1 MARRGADAS
10 ERSPGIRRS
19 PVYKKDNK
27 VVATVADPTKYTR
40 TDSSNQQEIR
50 RAETADAALNKQR
63 GYVQQVPAMT
73 NTAVS
78 DAVNTALNQPN
89 AFTNAF
95 GGSGGGTGGGSS
107 GPSYSDRTDRM
118 KVEETGRQFDITN
131 ALDQAQFDFSRATT
145 AQGRADAKAKFDAL
159 KNYYDTGGYK
169 TGFNEL
175 NTIATNQYNTG
186 VRGLQDTYDTA
197 QRNLGEGYTT
207 AQGLTD
213 TGYTAL
219 ENYLKQN
226 PSNAYEGL
234 QQQVQTVANPMEQ
247 FLSAYGVSN
256 QPVQAQ
262 VAAEQLAGQQ
272 GAGAFNSLADIL
284 RRASTQ
290 SDASRMA
297 EMQMGRTMANS
308 NLGAQKA
315 GYQAQNA
322 QAQAA
327 ALAQLQQALSGQQF
341 GIQQNQM
348 QAGQDIYG
356 QILAAMGN
364 YGNQ

>member
-1 MARRGADAS
+1 MAQRGADAS
-10 ERSPGIRRS
+10 DRSPGIRRS
-19 PVYKKDNK
+19 PIYKKDKK

-40 TDSSNQQEIR
+40 TDASNQQEMR
-50 RAETADAALNKQR
+50 RADAADAALNKQR
-63 GYVQQVPAMT
+63 GYVQQVPVAGST
-73 NTAVS
+73 VVQDT
-78 DAVNTALNQPN
+78 VNTALNEQNP
-89 AFTNAF
+89 FTNAF
-95 GGSGGGTGGGSS
+95 GNPGGSGGSS
-107 GPSYSDRTDRM
+107 GSGGS
-118 KVEETGRQFDITN
+118 GFDIN
-131 ALDQAQFDFSRATT
+131 RAKLNEDKRQFDFSKAQT
-145 AQGRADAKAKFDAL
+145 AEGRADAKAKFDAL

-169 TGFNEL
+169 TGYNEL
-175 NTIATNQYNTG
+175 NNIALGQYNTG
-186 VRGLQDTYDTA
+186 VKGLQDTYDTA
-197 QRNLGEGYTT
+197 QKNLGEGYNT

-247 FLSAYGVSN
+247 FLSAYGVDN

-284 RRASTQ
+284 RRTSAQ

-308 NLGAQKA
+308 NLGAQRA

-327 ALAQLQQALSGQQF
+327 ALAQLQQALGGQQF
-341 GIQQNQM
+341 GIQQNQT
-348 QAGQDIYG
+348 IV
-356 QILAAMGN
+356 LAKKVAHPIN
-364 YGNQ
+364 VVHL